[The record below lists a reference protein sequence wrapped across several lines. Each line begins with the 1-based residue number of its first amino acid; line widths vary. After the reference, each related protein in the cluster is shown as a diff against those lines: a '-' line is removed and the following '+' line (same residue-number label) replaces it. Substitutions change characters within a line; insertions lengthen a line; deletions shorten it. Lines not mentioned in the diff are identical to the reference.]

1 MVQIK
6 IGDVIVMDPVDVID
20 NVCIFHF
27 KNLIGPELIINE
39 NVLKA
44 RQEYYN
50 IVGCTIIFIKSWML
64 ILKKLR

>member
-27 KNLIGPELIINE
+27 KKLIGPELIINE